1 MTGADPLSYR
11 VANQLADQMSQDTL
25 SAGTSLDPV
34 GRLTPDQQAT
44 WQALQRLDPHLAG
57 LFSRGIGLLDEIGEP
72 GVAYLVA
79 HAGRELSNGVI
90 RRLAS
95 DIQPVADEE
104 GNVAPDERNRLVIAP
119 VLGLPPEHPLVSA
132 WMRVQR
138 RLVKQVHYRE
148 RGPDQLRVREAFEA
162 LVDMLYGRVAPYFTT
177 QAELDG
183 LLAIPHPASTDL
195 ERLRRVL
202 LRPAQRAYFFDRLAH
217 PDWLEP
223 LAVEG
228 VFANPPEAVQ
238 EPEGRWRWR
247 AWPEGTYLVRIA
259 EAEPAAVARVLMSI
273 PAELQN
279 AAVWA
284 AVGRAAARLPQP
296 HARPLARRV
305 VAALNRTG
313 VQAGEVLLDMAVHLA
328 QLGDPEAFKVARAL
342 LDCVPTE
349 PESSNVPLALRSGGL
364 PPLRLRYLETYG
376 LPEAVDRLLP
386 VLERLHGM
394 RTIKLLAHRLDDV
407 IKETARLEEE
417 RRVRIRGWSP
427 TNLEDADDELD
438 LRTRFAVALAG
449 SAARVAVGGE
459 EQANSVLQVLDGF
472 PDDDVFD
479 RIRLHVLTAAGHL
492 VPIARDLAIMQ
503 TERIDRT
510 PAREFAALLRAQFAS
525 ASPQAQRVFRY
536 ALDRGPDPFLVSH
549 VVAGDEMDDE
559 MIRAKVEEW
568 QRKALR
574 YFRDSVPPSLRDLE
588 ERLGPDP
595 RAVED
600 AAYQRELDENGFA
613 IRVGTGPLYVEQSP
627 LEPDALLGM
636 APQAVL
642 EFLLVWKPGREHT
655 SEPSAHG
662 LANALESAVAAEP
675 RALEPLIA
683 SAAGAALR
691 PEYLDG
697 LLRGLRMAVTAGRE
711 IPWEAA
717 LDLGDF
723 VFERLETAVG
733 GNAMLW
739 GWAADA
745 AIRLVEA
752 GCSLDRLPPD
762 LAERLWSSLERWNGP
777 AAITPPDSPRL
788 DDSSRS
794 FSAEATTSRAG
805 RFTRAL
811 LEAILWSWRNKAVSS
826 PKGVCERLFP
836 LLESVLAESGP
847 GAHAARMVIGR
858 YIPHLWELDR
868 EWTLAIAER
877 VFAPAPEAPHLQ
889 PGWIGYLEL
898 REVSDELFRDLRPWY
913 REFLASV
920 EPVDNEQFQRAGNAE
935 TLEAAARHVVRA
947 VIRGSLPPSDSLA
960 EALFTRAPVAV
971 VGRAYWSL
979 FREWT
984 DAAQPVS
991 REIQQGLLRL
1001 WERRLNILESDA
1013 AAERARDEA
1022 AEMDWL
1028 VRIPHIPLDEVIP
1041 LARRT
1046 IALASR
1052 RGRVRPMWE
1061 RVGEFSQVDPAAAL
1075 EMTSDLV
1082 DARLQGDYPDF
1093 PMHIVGP
1100 ILQRGLASADEGS
1113 RERARWLVH
1122 RLGEAGFTEFG
1133 ALLTPGTEPPPA
1145 VGTDSV

>member
-1 MTGADPLSYR
+1 
-11 VANQLADQMSQDTL
+11 MSQDTS
-25 SAGTSLDPV
+25 SAGSPLDHL

-57 LFSRGIGLLDEIGEP
+57 LFTRGIGLLDEIGEP

-90 RRLAS
+90 RSLAS
-95 DIQPVADEE
+95 DVQPVADEE
-104 GNVAPDERNRLVIAP
+104 GNVASDERNRLVIAP

-138 RLVKQVHYRE
+138 RLVKQVHYRPG
-148 RGPDQLRVREAFEA
+148 GPDPRRVREAFEA

-177 QAELDG
+177 QTELDG
-183 LLAIPHPASTDL
+183 LLAIRNPAPTDL

-217 PDWLEP
+217 PGWLEP
-223 LAVEG
+223 LAAEG
-228 VFANPPEAVQ
+228 VFANPPEAVR
-238 EPEGRWRWR
+238 EPDGRWRWR
-247 AWPEGTYLVRIA
+247 AWPEGEFLVRVAGA
-259 EAEPAAVARVLMSI
+259 ESAAVGRVLMAI

-284 AVGRAAARLPQP
+284 AVGRAAAQLPQP
-296 HARPLARRV
+296 HARPLVRRV
-305 VAALNRTG
+305 MAALNRTG
-313 VQAGEVLLDMAVHLA
+313 VQAGEVLLKLAVHLA
-328 QLGDPEAFKVARAL
+328 HLGDLEAFKVARSL
-342 LDCVPTE
+342 LECVPTE
-349 PESSNVPLALRSGGL
+349 PEPSTVPLALRSGGL
-364 PPLRLRYLETYG
+364 PPLRLRHLETFAF
-376 LPEAVDRLLP
+376 PEAVDCLLP
-386 VLERLHGM
+386 ELERLDGI

-407 IKETARLEEE
+407 IRETARLEEE
-417 RRVRIRGWSP
+417 RHVRIRGWSA
-427 TNLEDADDELD
+427 TDLEDADDELD
-438 LRTRFAVALAG
+438 LRTHFAVALAG

-459 EQANSVLQVLDGF
+459 EKASSVLQVLYDF
-472 PDDDVFD
+472 PGDDVFD

-510 PAREFAALLRAQFAS
+510 PAREYAALLRAHFAS

-536 ALDRGPDPFLVSH
+536 ALDRGPDPFFVSH

-559 MIRAKVEEW
+559 MIRARVQEW

-574 YFRDSVPPSLRDLE
+574 YFRGSVPPSLRDLE

-613 IRVGTGPLYVEQSP
+613 IRVRTGPLYGEQSP

-636 APQAVL
+636 SPQAVF
-642 EFLLVWKPGREHT
+642 EFLLEWNPGRERT
-655 SEPSAHG
+655 SEPSARG
-662 LANALESAVAAEP
+662 LANAVKSAVAADP

-697 LLRGLRMAVTAGRE
+697 MLRGLRTAVTEGRE

-717 LDLGDF
+717 LDLGDI
-723 VFERLETAVG
+723 VFERLVTAASG
-733 GNAMLW
+733 DALLW
-739 GWAADA
+739 GWASDA
-745 AIRLVEA
+745 AIRLVED
-752 GCSLDRLPPD
+752 GCSLDRFPRD
-762 LAERLWSSLERWNGP
+762 LAERLWSSLERWHTP
-777 AAITPPDSPRL
+777 AAISPPNSSRFDDSPR
-788 DDSSRS
+788 S
-794 FSAEATTSRAG
+794 FIAEATNSRPG
-805 RFTRAL
+805 RVTRAL
-811 LEAILWSWRNKAVSS
+811 LEAILWSCRNEAESS
-826 PKGVCERLFP
+826 PRELRERLFR

-847 GAHAARMVIGR
+847 GAHAVRIVIGR
-858 YIPHLWELDR
+858 YIPHLWQMDR
-868 EWTLAIAER
+868 DRTLAIAER
-877 VFAPAPEAPHLQ
+877 VFAPTPEPPHLR
-889 PGWIGYLEL
+889 PGWIGYLQS
-898 REVSDELFRDLRPWY
+898 RDVSDELFSDLRPWY

-920 EPVDNEQFQRAGNAE
+920 EPTDSAELQRAGNAE
-935 TLEAAARHVVRA
+935 PLEAAARHVVGA
-947 VIRGSLPPSDSLA
+947 VIRGILPPGDSLA
-960 EALFTRAPVAV
+960 DALFTRAPVAV

-984 DAAQPVS
+984 DAAQPVAG
-991 REIQQGLLRL
+991 ELQQGLLRL
-1001 WERRLNILESDA
+1001 WSWRLDLLERDA
-1013 AAERARDEA
+1013 RSERAREEA
-1022 AEMDWL
+1022 AEMEWL
-1028 VRIPHIPLDEVIP
+1028 VRIPHIPVDEVIP

-1061 RVGEFSQVDPAAAL
+1061 RVEEFSQVDPAAAL
-1075 EMTSDLV
+1075 EMASDLI

-1093 PMHIVGP
+1093 PIHIVGP
-1100 ILQRGLASADEGS
+1100 ILQRGLASADETS

-1133 ALLTPGTEPPPA
+1133 ALLTSSAPQPAERPGA
-1145 VGTDSV
+1145 GLHNQR